1 MLGDIYCILYQTDI
15 GETRG
20 EIFFCFTALEELLM
34 IQGRLQSVCFMF
46 TFSRHMDGKS
56 KCFDLWTSYSEYE
69 LNRNALL
76 DQLMYVN
83 IEIYMGCW
91 VFPPKY

>member
-1 MLGDIYCILYQTDI
+1 
-15 GETRG
+15 
-20 EIFFCFTALEELLM
+20 
-34 IQGRLQSVCFMF
+34 MF

-91 VFPPKY
+91 VFPPKILIFLNNKIEKKMLYASQILIYLLKVTASKLL